1 MPSPVKSSRPIIIGI
16 VVLFLSNCER
26 APNPPR
32 TTRQISV
39 QPHLET
45 LVNDPGKTGFV
56 RAAWLRYA
64 GLRDSGSVP
73 QHALLLELKE
83 GAKAGAEAG
92 VRLVGTKGQ
101 PVPRELGFDF
111 QTGGTCTGE
120 GPRLVLTTT
129 DGRRHEF
136 ICGAGTKLP
145 VPGEPGQKWTRVVF
159 PMTAFPNGIG
169 IDDLRVVALFTGSP
183 TRIVVGG
190 FVGFG
195 VVVGWPG
202 LHVYIADPGNQRILR
217 IDNILTSGA
226 SSSITAFG
234 TGGAGVNQF
243 NLPADVDVD
252 VNGHIYIADRLNDRI
267 VRINDMTGSGWQT
280 VVGPGTCGG
289 MPSSNQMCKPTAVTV
304 DGSGRI
310 YVREYYTRTIRLD
323 NMAGAGLTMV
333 GPATTVSGMN
343 WTPVQDVVLD
353 GAWRIFSSDPFGHRV
368 NRVDGIT
375 GAGSV
380 DLNGPC
386 PASIWY
392 DGSILCFPIG
402 LFVENS
408 GRIYIGDGCRL
419 VRVND
424 ISGAGRT
431 IFPASGACFQ
441 NGVQNVGVDT
451 YGRIYFTA
459 GNYHYRLWRMN
470 DMSGAGLVE
479 VAGVNSSNFGGL
491 YVDDRG
497 P

>member
-1 MPSPVKSSRPIIIGI
+1 MRAAILLGI
-16 VVLFLSNCER
+16 TVLFLSSCGR

-32 TTRQISV
+32 TAREISV
-39 QPHLET
+39 QAHLET
-45 LVNDPGKTGFV
+45 FVNDPDNTGFV
-56 RAAWLRYA
+56 HAAWLRYA
-64 GLRDSGSVP
+64 GLRDSGNVP
-73 QHALLLELKE
+73 QHALLLELKQ

-92 VRLVGTKGQ
+92 VRLVDRRRQ
-101 PVPRELGFDF
+101 LLPRELGFDF
-111 QTGGTCTGE
+111 QTGGTCTAE

-129 DGRRHEF
+129 DGSRHEF
-136 ICGAGTKLP
+136 ICGEGTKLP
-145 VPGEPGQKWTRVVF
+145 VPGEPIDKWTRVLF

-169 IDDLRVVALFTGSP
+169 IEDLRVVALFTGSP
-183 TRIVVGG
+183 SRIVVGG

-234 TGGAGVNQF
+234 TGGTGVNQF

-252 VNGHIYIADRLNDRI
+252 VSGRIYIADRMNDRI

-280 VVGPGTCGG
+280 AVGPGTCGG
-289 MPSSNQMCKPTAVTV
+289 MPLPNQMCKPTAVTV
-304 DGSGRI
+304 DGSGHI
-310 YVREYYTRTIRLD
+310 YVREYFTRTIRLD
-323 NMAGAGLTMV
+323 NMTGAGLAMV
-333 GPATTVSGMN
+333 GPGPVPQTN

-353 GAWRIFSSDPFGHRV
+353 GAWRIYSSDPFGHHV
-368 NRVDGIT
+368 TRVDDIS
-375 GAGSV
+375 GAGAVS
-380 DLNGPC
+380 LNGPC

-424 ISGAGRT
+424 ISGSGRT
-431 IFPASGACFQ
+431 IFPASGACFHG
-441 NGVQNVGVDT
+441 GVQNVGLDS

-459 GNYHYRLWRMN
+459 GNYDYRLWRMN